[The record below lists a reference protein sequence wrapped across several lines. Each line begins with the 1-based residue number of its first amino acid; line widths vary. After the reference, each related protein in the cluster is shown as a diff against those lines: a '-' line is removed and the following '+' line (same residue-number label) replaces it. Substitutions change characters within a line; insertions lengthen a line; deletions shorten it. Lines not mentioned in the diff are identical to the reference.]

1 MTPAGRFGRRWTG
14 AIGGPGMVGA
24 GGVGEGFAKEV
35 EGTRFHNQG
44 PNEEPAFD
52 FLHVAKCRH
61 SFVPCPSP
69 TLVPTTHTLSRTHT
83 HSLSFY
89 TNLSLSL
96 ANLSQF
102 LDSTMLHSISC
113 ESHSLYNPFVFR
125 KKFGPPCHLFFFHF
139 SYKDKVQIG
148 GGCIIL

>member
-1 MTPAGRFGRRWTG
+1 MCWLTPAGRFGRRWTG
-14 AIGGPGMVGA
+14 AKPGMVGA
-24 GGVGEGFAKEV
+24 GGVGQGFAKEV

-61 SFVPCPSP
+61 SFVPSPSP

-96 ANLSQF
+96 ANVSQF

-113 ESHSLYNPFVFR
+113 ESHSLCNPFVFR
-125 KKFGPPCHLFFFHF
+125 KNSVLLATFFFHF